1 MGKSRRNR
9 ARGGNRSDPLSRPAK
24 PPSDPEL
31 AALREEK
38 ILPVLKELQGTDAKA
53 RSMAAGAIS
62 NIIDDDKCRRLLL
75 REGLI
80 RILMEETLT
89 DSSPDGKATGWEI
102 IKTVAEK
109 EDSGFCI
116 HLYRQDILSAI
127 EFAAK
132 TVSPR
137 ATHLVGRGTYAKL
150 PSSSPKPSSP
160 PTSRSKGQPP
170 PSSPSFGASPSPS
183 APSSAP
189 WARPKTTFSKP

>member
-24 PPSDPEL
+24 PPADPEL

-38 ILPVLKELQGTDAKA
+38 ILPIVKDLRSTEAKA
-53 RSMAAGAIS
+53 RTMAAAAIS

-75 REGLI
+75 REGLV

-102 IKTVAEK
+102 MKSVAEK

-116 HLYRQDILSAI
+116 HLYRQDILTAI

-132 TVSPR
+132 AVSAR
-137 ATHLVGRGTYAKL
+137 ASESNPAPELYVL
-150 PSSSPKPSSP
+150 KPLFSCQKRSNP
-160 PTSRSKGQPP
+160 PTRLSIG
-170 PSSPSFGASPSPS
+170 
-183 APSSAP
+183 
-189 WARPKTTFSKP
+189 